1 MRLPLDHPQRM
12 ELNDEVHA
20 RPSGL
25 LSPPA
30 RLSYIVLLTPPSER
44 EVQLHAVKQLA
55 TRFGADPPDPGA
67 NHFTG
72 AFDTFRMRWERHTEF
87 VRYTFTVDSAEQDP
101 FAGQA
106 IDAVPAE
113 WVAALPGQL
122 IVATHAALV
131 HSEAP
136 PDPDALSK
144 RLFAGHLLVGASLAG
159 GKATAVTDLRI
170 HNDGFGRL
178 LIHDH
183 GLAPQEAGL
192 MVQRLLE
199 IETYRVM
206 ALLTLPVAREL
217 APLLTEAEA
226 DLAEIATA
234 LVETNDAA
242 EPALLHRL
250 TRLSAAIESR
260 EARTQF
266 RFSAAS
272 AYHALVQRRISE
284 LRETRVPGL
293 QTFQEFND
301 RRLAPAMSTCT
312 AASARQESLAV
323 RVARAAQL
331 LSTRVD
337 LTREQQ
343 NAAVL
348 DSMNKR
354 AKLQLRLQSTV
365 EGLSVAAI
373 TYYVVAL
380 IGYVTKGLT
389 AAGVVHVDA
398 DLVMGISIPVLVL
411 VTGFSLH
418 HVRKR
423 VTGPELAAVEQD
435 V

>member
-1 MRLPLDHPQRM
+1 MRLPPDHPQRL
-12 ELNDEVHA
+12 ELNNEVHA
-20 RPSGL
+20 RPSGM

-44 EVQLHAVKQLA
+44 EAQSHAVGKLA
-55 TRFGADPPDPGA
+55 SRFGASPPEPGA
-67 NHFTG
+67 SHFSG
-72 AFDTFRMRWERHTEF
+72 EFGTFRVRWERHTEF

-106 IDAVPAE
+106 IDAVPAD
-113 WVAALPGQL
+113 WIAALPGQL
-122 IVATHAALV
+122 IVATHAALIR
-131 HSEAP
+131 SDQA
-136 PDPDALSK
+136 PDPASLSQ
-144 RLFAGHLLVGASLAG
+144 RLFAGHLLVGSSIAG
-159 GKATAVTDLRI
+159 GAATAVTDLRI
-170 HNDGFGRL
+170 HHDGFGRL

-206 ALLTLPVAREL
+206 ALLTLPVARDL
-217 APLLTEAEA
+217 TPLLAEAEA

-234 LVETNDAA
+234 LVETDDAN
-242 EPALLHRL
+242 EPGLLHRL
-250 TRLSAAIESR
+250 THLSAAIESR

-266 RFSAAS
+266 RFSAAR
-272 AYHALVQRRISE
+272 AYHALVTRRISE

-301 RRLAPAMSTCT
+301 RRLAPAMNTCN
-312 AASARQESLAV
+312 ASSARQESLAI

-348 DSMNKR
+348 ESMNKR

-365 EGLSVAAI
+365 EGLSVVAI

-380 IGYVTKGLT
+380 INDLARGLK
-389 AAGVVHVDA
+389 AAGVIEFDT
-398 DLVMGISIPVLVL
+398 DLITGLSIPVLIL
-411 VTGFSLH
+411 VTGFALH
-418 HVRKR
+418 HVRKSIGGR
-423 VTGPELAAVEQD
+423 ELAAEHEA
-435 V
+435 

>member
-1 MRLPLDHPQRM
+1 MRLPPDHPQRM
-12 ELNDEVHA
+12 ELNNEVHA

-25 LSPPA
+25 LSPPV
-30 RLSYIVLLTPPSER
+30 RLSYIVLLTPPGER
-44 EVQLHAVKQLA
+44 EAQLRALSQLA
-55 TRFGADPPDPGA
+55 NRFGAAAPESGTS
-67 NHFTG
+67 HFSG
-72 AFDTFRMRWERHTEF
+72 EFNSFRVRWERHTEF

-106 IDAVPAE
+106 IDAVPAD
-113 WVAALPGQL
+113 WVAGLPGQL
-122 IVATHAALV
+122 IVATHAALIR
-131 HSEAP
+131 SDEP
-136 PDPDALSK
+136 PDPAVLSR
-144 RLFAGHLLVGASLAG
+144 RLFAGHLLVGSSIAG
-159 GKATAVTDLRI
+159 SAATAVTDLRI
-170 HNDGFGRL
+170 HHDGFGRL

-234 LVETNDAA
+234 LVQTDDAD

-250 TRLSAAIESR
+250 THLSAAIESR

-266 RFSAAS
+266 RFSAAR
-272 AYHALVQRRISE
+272 AYHDLVQRRISE

-293 QTFQEFND
+293 QTFQESND
-301 RRLAPAMSTCT
+301 RRLSPAMNTCA
-312 AASARQESLAV
+312 AASARQQSLAS

-365 EGLSVAAI
+365 EGLSVVAI

-380 IGYVTKGLT
+380 INDVARGLK
-389 AAGVVHVDA
+389 AAGMIEMDT
-398 DLVMGISIPVLVL
+398 DLVTGLSIPVLIL
-411 VTGFSLH
+411 VTGFAIH
-418 HVRKR
+418 QVRKR
-423 VTGPELAAVEQD
+423 VAGPELAAEHEA
-435 V
+435 